1 MASAGETLKQ
11 ALWYVYESIGL
22 PIKNMWLDQQEN
34 IQFPRAESQITL
46 EYQTMNNSVEVKQ
59 ADVVLITYPLDYAES
74 NYTETQKLLDLDYYA
89 NKQSPDGPAMT
100 YSIFAI
106 NANTL
111 SQSGC
116 SAYTYT
122 LGGSLAYLRAPFFQ
136 FSEQNNDD
144 IVTNGN
150 QNPAFPFLTGHGGA
164 NQISPYGFLGIR
176 TDQPMLFINPS
187 LPPQIPYLRLRNFHF
202 AGATLAASQNSTYTT
217 LTRLVT
223 PSVAGLIDAY
233 ANTTMPITVGSPNA
247 AAENQ
252 TVINIAI
259 NQTVYVPNR
268 VYWQELTMAG
278 NLLQCLP
285 ATSEDGIAPGQFPV
299 AAIDGATATRWQP
312 QTNETASIL
321 VNMTGVAPSKIG
333 AVFFDWGA
341 RPPRSALVEFG
352 NMTDGEIIYGNEVRF
367 SIDNITPSLPFN
379 ETEALSSGDKVV
391 PVLGNTTEVATAG
404 DTYSGE
410 YVRLSITGSW
420 QEDGLGATVGEF
432 VVLGA

>member
-11 ALWYVYESIGL
+11 ALWYVYESVGL
-22 PIKNMWLDQQEN
+22 PIKDMWLDQQEN

-46 EYQTMNNSVEVKQ
+46 EYQTMNNSVQVKQ

-74 NYTETQKLLDLDYYA
+74 NYTEAQKLLDLDYYA

-100 YSIFAI
+100 YAIFAI

-111 SQSGC
+111 SPSGC

-136 FSEQNNDD
+136 FSEQNDD
-144 IVTNGN
+144 NIVTNGN

-164 NQISPYGFLGIR
+164 NQVSPYGFLGIR
-176 TDQPMLFINPS
+176 TDQPTLFINPS

-217 LTRLVT
+217 LTRLAT
-223 PSVAGLIDAY
+223 PPEAGLIDAY
-233 ANTTMPITVGSPNA
+233 ANTTMPITVGSPSA
-247 AAENQ
+247 VAENQ
-252 TVINIAI
+252 TVITLAI
-259 NQTVYVPNR
+259 NQTAYVPNR
-268 VYWQELTMAG
+268 LFWQEITVEG

-285 ATSEDGIAPGQFPV
+285 ATSEDNYAPGQFPV

-321 VNMTGVAPSKIG
+321 VNMTGVSPSKIG
-333 AVFFDWGA
+333 TLFFDWGA

-367 SIDNITPSLPFN
+367 TIDNIEPSLPFN
-379 ETEALSSGDKVV
+379 ATEALLSAEKVV
-391 PVLGNTTEVATAG
+391 PVTGNTTAISTAG
-404 DTYSGE
+404 ETHSGE
-410 YVRLSITGSW
+410 YVRLTITGCW
-420 QEDGLGATVGEF
+420 QEDGAGATVGEF
-432 VVLGA
+432 VVMGA